1 MCFILISKR
10 KHDGK
15 TSQNLVF
22 LLIFLSLLDFQLK
35 QLAVLAIV
43 FLRFHFWFFISTTLL
58 VSINGSLI
66 ADEQVHSATEN
77 WRFWVFFP
85 NQNSSLITSL
95 QTEMGQIHP
104 PGGRQGTLPMNAAHV
119 PSLGLWILAM
129 LLRAVAWSVPL
140 NIFSYLA
147 LSLERPQLHL
157 LQLSDHD
164 LKKTQAHF
172 RSQNSIETLFLTVE
186 DSNILTASLWGII
199 SGDIFEERYSLCP
212 RVFDFYRSILRW
224 DTKVDLGFEVSPKP
238 ESSSISLRFLDSKL
252 GAWSQTMTCPVWCD
266 TQLVFWKGSKSLIIS
281 LLFMAP

>member
-43 FLRFHFWFFISTTLL
+43 FLRFHFRFFISTTLL

-85 NQNSSLITSL
+85 NQNSYLITSL

-164 LKKTQAHF
+164 LKKT
-172 RSQNSIETLFLTVE
+172 
-186 DSNILTASLWGII
+186 
-199 SGDIFEERYSLCP
+199 
-212 RVFDFYRSILRW
+212 
-224 DTKVDLGFEVSPKP
+224 
-238 ESSSISLRFLDSKL
+238 
-252 GAWSQTMTCPVWCD
+252 
-266 TQLVFWKGSKSLIIS
+266 
-281 LLFMAP
+281 